1 MLCLFQRMKARAPHV
16 TYAYIYAC
24 RDRDTTFVLWP
35 YGALYVRACVR
46 RGPAVLI
53 CIPGC
58 GWGAGVGVG
67 AEGTRITFVG
77 KHVGAVAVSQDP
89 QAGISESGLR
99 VYST

>member
-1 MLCLFQRMKARAPHV
+1 MHICTHVGIGIQRS
-16 TYAYIYAC
+16 C
-24 RDRDTTFVLWP
+24 RGHK

-46 RGPAVLI
+46 RGPAVSI

-77 KHVGAVAVSQDP
+77 KGKHAGAVAMSHDP

>member
-1 MLCLFQRMKARAPHV
+1 MHIYMHVRIGIQRS
-16 TYAYIYAC
+16 C
-24 RDRDTTFVLWP
+24 RGHK

-46 RGPAVLI
+46 RGPAVLV

-99 VYST
+99 LQ